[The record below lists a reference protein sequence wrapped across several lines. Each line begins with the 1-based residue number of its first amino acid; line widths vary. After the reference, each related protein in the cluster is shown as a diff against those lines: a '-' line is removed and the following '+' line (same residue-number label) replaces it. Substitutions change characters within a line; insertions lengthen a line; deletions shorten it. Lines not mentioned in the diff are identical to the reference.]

1 MTQEIKQQPIYIS
14 PEYFQQQN
22 NELDD
27 EIDLRELFG
36 ALWKGKWLIIFC
48 TFIFAVGAVIFAINQ
63 PNYYKAQ
70 ALLAPSSGE
79 GSSGGLGQLGG
90 LAALAGVNIGGGK
103 SDKTQLA
110 MAVLKSRE
118 FQTRFINKYDV
129 KIPLFAGLK
138 WSKDSGDLAL
148 DPEVY
153 DPIKNEWTREVQPGE
168 SVIPTDWESYKEFN
182 PVVSV
187 SQDQD
192 NGLVTVSVEFL
203 SPTLAQ
209 KWVALLIKDLNQ
221 VMKEK
226 ELLESEKNINYLQE
240 QLGQTTIADM
250 QSVFYQLIE
259 DQIKNRMLAEVQDE
273 FVFKVVDPAVVP
285 EEKSK
290 PKRALICVLGTLLG
304 GMLGCAI
311 ILVRFAFRKQDTQTI
326 NR

>member
-22 NELDD
+22 NEADY
-27 EIDLRELFG
+27 EIDLRELFI
-36 ALWKGKWLIIFC
+36 ALWKGKWLIILF
-48 TFIFAVGAVIFAINQ
+48 TFVFAAGAVLFAINQ

-70 ALLAPSSGE
+70 ALLAPTSGE
-79 GSSGGLGQLGG
+79 GGAGSLGQLGG
-90 LAALAGVNIGGGK
+90 LAALAGVNIGGGDN
-103 SDKTQLA
+103 DKTQLA

-118 FQTRFINKYDV
+118 FQTRFINKYGV

-138 WSKDSGDLAL
+138 WSIETDELVL

-153 DPIKNEWTREVQPGE
+153 EAKTKEWTREVDPGQSLE
-168 SVIPTDWESYKEFN
+168 PTDWESYKEFN
-182 PVVSV
+182 PIVKV
-187 SQDQD
+187 SQDKE
-192 NGLVTVSVEFL
+192 NGLVTLSVEFL

-209 KWVALLIKDLNQ
+209 KWVSLLIQDLNQ

-226 ELLESEKNINYLQE
+226 ELLESEKNINYLKA
-240 QLGQTTIADM
+240 QLEQTTIADM

-273 FVFKVVDPAVVP
+273 FVFKIVDPAVVP

-290 PKRALICVLGTLLG
+290 PKRALICVLGSLLG
-304 GMLGCAI
+304 GMVGCALV
-311 ILVRFAFRKQDTQTI
+311 LVRFFF
-326 NR
+326 

>member
-14 PEYFQQQN
+14 PDYFQQQN
-22 NELDD
+22 IEDGD
-27 EIDLRELFG
+27 EIDLRELFVIF
-36 ALWKGKWLIIFC
+36 WKGKWLIIFC
-48 TFIFAVGAVIFAINQ
+48 TLVFAAAAVVFALNQ

-70 ALLAPSSGE
+70 ALLAPTSGE
-79 GSSGGLGQLGG
+79 GGAGGLGQLGG
-90 LAALAGVNIGGGK
+90 LAALAGVNIGGGD

-110 MAVLKSRE
+110 IAVLKSRE
-118 FQTRFINKYDV
+118 FQTRFINKYGV

-138 WSKDSGDLAL
+138 WNKETDELAL

-153 DPIKNEWTREVQPGE
+153 DAKRKEWTREVDPGQ
-168 SVIPTDWESYKEFN
+168 SVMPTDWESYKEFN
-182 PVVSV
+182 PIVNV
-187 SQDQD
+187 SQDKE
-192 NGLVTVSVEFL
+192 NGLATLSVEFL

-209 KWVALLIKDLNQ
+209 KWVSLLIQDLNQ

-240 QLGQTTIADM
+240 QLEQTTIADM

-273 FVFKVVDPAVVP
+273 FVFKIVDPAVVP

-311 ILVRFAFRKQDTQTI
+311 VLVRFAFRKEQSI
-326 NR
+326 

>member
-22 NELDD
+22 SESDD

-36 ALWKGKWLIIFC
+36 ALWKGKWLIILC
-48 TFIFAVGAVIFAINQ
+48 TVIFAAGAVIFAINQ

-79 GSSGGLGQLGG
+79 GSAGGLGQLGG

-129 KIPLFAGLK
+129 KIPLFAGMK
-138 WSKDSGDLAL
+138 WNKDSDELIL

-153 DPIKNEWTREVQPGE
+153 DSVKGEWTREVKPGE
-168 SVIPTDWESYKEFN
+168 SITPTDWESYKLFQ
-182 PVVSV
+182 PVIAV
-187 SQDQD
+187 SQDKE
-192 NGLVTVSVEFL
+192 NGLVTLSVEFL
-203 SPTLAQ
+203 SPNLAQ
-209 KWVALLIKDLNQ
+209 KWVTLLIKDLNQ

-240 QLGQTTIADM
+240 QLNQTTIADM

-259 DQIKNRMLAEVQDE
+259 DQIKNRMLAKVQDE

-304 GMLGCAI
+304 GMLGCVI
-311 ILVRFAFRKQDTQTI
+311 VLIRFTFRKEEQI
-326 NR
+326 